1 MRKFRYTVI
10 MQGKITLN
18 ERGGITIPARMRE
31 ALGLKANDELVIE
44 DTEQGLLI
52 RPAFSVPVELYSE
65 QRIAEFAADEQAIG
79 KLLPQEGNESG

>member
-1 MRKFRYTVI
+1 

>member
-1 MRKFRYTVI
+1 

-52 RPAFSVPVELYSE
+52 RPAFSVPIELYTE
-65 QRIAEFAADEQAIG
+65 KRIAEFAADEQAIG
-79 KLLPQEGNESG
+79 KLLPQEGNEPG